1 MCRVVCN
8 TSLGKNGKLVSEE
21 HFAADPYDLH
31 VLGKRYDKHEW
42 YLEWSICFTSESE
55 QME

>member
-31 VLGKRYDKHEW
+31 VLGKRYNKHEW